1 LLVIAAVLVLTG
13 AVSQVFP
20 VDVLREAAELG
31 FAGLYVPEEFG
42 GSGLGRLDGAVIFEG
57 LSYGD
62 ISTAAY
68 LTIHNM
74 VRTTG
79 CSFCSL
85 GGL

>member
-1 LLVIAAVLVLTG
+1 MLTG
-13 AVSQVFP
+13 ICLQVFP
-20 VDVLREAAELG
+20 VDVLREAAALG

-42 GSGLGRLDGAVIFEG
+42 GSGLGRLDGSAIFEG

-74 VRTTG
+74 VRRAG
-79 CSFCSL
+79 CSFCA
-85 GGL
+85 GG